1 MVCLRSFSFHGIIL
15 KAIFVGV
22 TIVFC
27 LILNANCP
35 VMAQKD
41 TKLMI
46 GQL

>member
-1 MVCLRSFSFHGIIL
+1 MVCLRSFSSHGIIL
-15 KAIFVGV
+15 KAIYIGV

-27 LILNANCP
+27 LIWNSNFP

-41 TKLMI
+41 IKLMI